1 MIPHIH
7 AYSLGTHICWK
18 GQKRKIWVWVI
29 SAVSTTSIG
38 DEKSWFLHLMMKKI
52 LYMCFICVCILFV
65 LLGFSSWIFFCLY
78 FWYCTNSYW
87 GWGGVVRVM
96 NALVFLEISL
106 IRDSWDLG
114 LNSGLSNNPQGSL
127 KWVALSLGTSVSS
140 FVKWVT

>member
-1 MIPHIH
+1 MLEGPKKKTMSMS
-7 AYSLGTHICWK
+7 YQC
-18 GQKRKIWVWVI
+18 RKHYKNWWWEIMI
-29 SAVSTTSIG
+29 SASY
-38 DEKSWFLHLMMKKI
+38 DEKNLDCTCV
-52 LYMCFICVCILFV
+52 LYVYVFYLFS
-65 LLGFSSWIFFCLY
+65 LGFSSWIFFCLY

-87 GWGGVVRVM
+87 GWGGEVRVM